1 MCPAMLESLA
11 VVAQQVGIL
20 FALMAVGFACHRT
33 CLLSETV
40 VRGMV
45 DLLMLVVTPCLIV
58 HAFERPFEPRL
69 LAGLGWALGAA
80 LGTHALGIL
89 ASFCVRDRDKRRESV
104 LRFSVIFSNA
114 GFMGIPLEH
123 ALLGDDGVFYGA
135 VYVAVFNLVCWSYGL
150 VVMAGSMKDVRVR
163 TLFVNPG
170 SVGIACGLPFFLF
183 SCHLP
188 PVLDEPLRM
197 MADMNTPLA
206 MTVIGWYLGAASF
219 RPALTCGGA
228 YLAALLRLCAIPCAV
243 LGILWLCRPPEPAMA
258 VATVVAAS
266 APVAAL
272 TTMFAARYERDVAV
286 SVGLVSLTTLLSI
299 LTMPPLVGCALWL
312 FGR

>member
-1 MCPAMLESLA
+1 MLESLL
-11 VVAQQVGIL
+11 VVAQQVGVL

-33 CLLSETV
+33 KLLSETV

-45 DLLMLVVTPCLIV
+45 DLLVLVVTPCLIV

-80 LGTHALGIL
+80 LGAHALGIL
-89 ASFCVRDRDKRRESV
+89 ASFCIRQKDKRRESV
-104 LRFSVIFSNA
+104 LRFAVIFSNA
-114 GFMGIPLEH
+114 GFMGIPLEY
-123 ALLGDDGVFYGA
+123 ALLGNDGVFYGA
-135 VYVAVFNLVCWSYGL
+135 VYVATFNLVCWSYGL
-150 VVMAGSMKDVRVR
+150 VVMAGSLKDVRVR

-170 SVGIACGLPFFLF
+170 SIGIVCGLPFFLF
-183 SCHLP
+183 SCRLP

-197 MADMNTPLA
+197 MADLNTPVA
-206 MTVIGWYLGAASF
+206 MIVIGWYLAAASF
-219 RPALTCGGA
+219 RPALACGSA
-228 YLAALLRLCAIPCAV
+228 YLAGLLRLGVIPASV
-243 LGILWLCRPPEPAMA
+243 LGALWLFRPPEPAMA

-312 FGR
+312 FR

>member
-1 MCPAMLESLA
+1 MLDCLLI
-11 VVAQQVGIL
+11 VAQQVGIL
-20 FALMAVGFACHRT
+20 FALMAVGFACNRT
-33 CLLSETV
+33 KLLSEPV

-80 LGTHALGIL
+80 LGAHALGIL
-89 ASFCVRDRDKRRESV
+89 ASFCVRDRDKRRECV
-104 LRFSVIFSNA
+104 LRYAVIFSNA

-123 ALLGDDGVFYGA
+123 AILGNDGVFYGA
-135 VYVAVFNLVCWSYGL
+135 VYVTVFNLVCWSYGL
-150 VVMAGSMKDVRVR
+150 VVMAGSLKDVRVR

-170 SVGIACGLPFFLF
+170 SIGIACGLPFFLF
-183 SCHLP
+183 SCRLP
-188 PVLDEPLRM
+188 AVLDEPLRM
-197 MADMNTPLA
+197 IADLNTPVA
-206 MTVIGWYLGAASF
+206 MIVIGWYLAAASF
-219 RPALTCGGA
+219 RPALACSGT
-228 YLAALLRLCAIPCAV
+228 YLAGFLRLGVIPCAV
-243 LGILWLCRPPEPAMA
+243 LGALWLCRPLEPSMA

-272 TTMFAARYERDVAV
+272 TTMFAARYERDVPV
-286 SVGLVSLTTLLSI
+286 SVGLVSISTLLSI

-312 FGR
+312 FR

>member
-1 MCPAMLESLA
+1 MCPAMLESLV

-33 CLLSETV
+33 RLLSETV

-69 LAGLGWALGAA
+69 LAGFERHLTVGAERLQGTLAVGGVADIHLYGLGAFFGA
-80 LGTHALGIL
+80 GI
-89 ASFCVRDRDKRRESV
+89 RDAHLYLIILIS
-104 LRFSVIFSNA
+104 
-114 GFMGIPLEH
+114 
-123 ALLGDDGVFYGA
+123 LGDDGVFYGA

-286 SVGLVSLTTLLSI
+286 SVGPVSLTTLLSI

>member
-1 MCPAMLESLA
+1 MLESLA

-33 CLLSETV
+33 RLLSETV

-80 LGTHALGIL
+80 IGAHLLGIL
-89 ASFCVRDRDKRRESV
+89 VSFCVRDRDKRRESV
-104 LRFSVIFSNA
+104 LRFAVIFSNA

-135 VYVAVFNLVCWSYGL
+135 VYVTVFNLVCWSYGL

-197 MADMNTPLA
+197 MADLNTPLA
-206 MTVIGWYLGAASF
+206 MIVIGWYLAAASF
-219 RPALTCGGA
+219 RPALVCGGA
-228 YLAALLRLCAIPCAV
+228 YLAGLLRLCAIPCVV
-243 LGILWLCRPPEPAMA
+243 LCILWLCRPPEPAMA

-286 SVGLVSLTTLLSI
+286 SVGLVSLSTLLSI

>member
-1 MCPAMLESLA
+1 MLESLV

-33 CLLSETV
+33 RLLSETV

-228 YLAALLRLCAIPCAV
+228 YPSALLRLCAIPCAV